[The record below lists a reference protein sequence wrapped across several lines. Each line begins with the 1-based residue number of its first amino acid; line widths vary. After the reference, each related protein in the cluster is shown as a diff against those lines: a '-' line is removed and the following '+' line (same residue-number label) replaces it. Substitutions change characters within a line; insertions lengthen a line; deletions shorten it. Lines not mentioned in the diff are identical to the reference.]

1 MAGVPGLTEASPAT
15 PHTFSRVRSE
25 YNGRNACSWIGG
37 RGFVW
42 VDPTFSHSGRGAV
55 SSPPGA
61 GLDIEAEGSVCRD
74 GLVVGGEA
82 VNNVG
87 PGVVADSGD
96 GGYTTF
102 RRFVAWAGASWAV
115 FARKPQLV
123 FEDCTLLGQTT
134 VFSASRP
141 EDGTRLLRCHLEDRD
156 HPTYGATYGPVYRS
170 GMTLNA
176 PNAYYFEADGCEI
189 VGRVNKPIYLLTAPG
204 RERAARLR
212 DTRLVVMNASLPP
225 GDFQV
230 FLSNVVLTRVRVV
243 DALTGPAPRPGYY
256 VEAGAGNVIE
266 GGVVVPATVRYGN
279 PVSGAVGE
287 LRRSR

>member
-1 MAGVPGLTEASPAT
+1 
-15 PHTFSRVRSE
+15 
-25 YNGRNACSWIGG
+25 
-37 RGFVW
+37 
-42 VDPTFSHSGRGAV
+42 
-55 SSPPGA
+55 
-61 GLDIEAEGSVCRD
+61 
-74 GLVVGGEA
+74 
-82 VNNVG
+82 
-87 PGVVADSGD
+87 VADSGD

-156 HPTYGATYGPVYRS
+156 HPTHGAVYRS
-170 GMTLNA
+170 GVTLNA
-176 PNAYYFEADGCEI
+176 PNAHHFEAVGCEI
-189 VGRVNKPIYLLTAPG
+189 VGRVNKPIYLLAAPG

-212 DTRLVVMNASLPP
+212 DTRVVVMNATLPP

-230 FLSNVVLTRVRVV
+230 YLSNVVLTRVRVV

-256 VEAGAGNVIE
+256 VEAGAGNIIE

-279 PVSGAVGE
+279 AVSAPSASSGAPGNPP
-287 LRRSR
+287 RRSRPCTPRGPGPARREQPTAAAGTGISKRTVRRYSRPSCSAFSGR